1 MMKTKLSLLAFLLLP
16 TISFSVV
23 TYPPE
28 CSVTGDLDTLDNL
41 ETFSKNDVQY
51 GKSYE
56 SSNYV
61 NGTVIPTVH
70 KYKSF
75 LRCTDNYNIVPCTD
89 SSYYQF
95 YYDVYKNPV
104 VSCPLSLSNYNN
116 DPTGCS
122 NAGGYYLADGTCVSG
137 SDAIARIFNDP
148 LAVSGVFL
156 FLNGFAWTAAGA
168 LAMPVSG
175 GASGAAIG
183 YGIHAMA
190 IGLGM
195 IAFSDG
201 VIDFSSV
208 PVSPSNDS
216 MSGNDRIKIDLVN
229 LDGNPDVLA
238 MTVADTSTG
247 KVSDVSTIPADV
259 RQRILDGN
267 VNPTTGEAYNITP
280 MDLSGTKTT
289 HYDYSTNT
297 ATTSTVNSDGSISTQ
312 STPITTVSNSDGSV
326 TTSALDS
333 SIAPTVTGTTSPSGS
348 STSWTPVASSGSS
361 GGTTGTTNTGGGSSG
376 GTSSGTNEN
385 GDDLYEG
392 LTLDDGS
399 SQFGS
404 LTDIV
409 TSSYSTFT
417 GGDSVE
423 ITCSNT
429 LSFDPIYFDL
439 KGRRYTLFSVDM
451 LNYIPVDIFRSILL
465 FAAAVTGLLITFSG
479 GM

>member
-1 MMKTKLSLLAFLLLP
+1 MKTKLSLLTFLFLP
-16 TISFSVV
+16 VLSYSDVVSNVPGTACYSYDPATVVHNACCTTIKRGN
-23 TYPPE
+23 
-28 CSVTGDLDTLDNL
+28 TGIFGSQNVLVIN
-41 ETFSKNDVQY
+41 NY
-51 GKSYE
+51 GE
-56 SSNYV
+56 SSNYATGDYCY
-61 NGTVIPTVH
+61 NGSCRVDYV
-70 KYKSF
+70 
-75 LRCTDNYNIVPCTD
+75 LA
-89 SSYYQF
+89 SSASSTAC
-95 YYDVYKNPV
+95 PV
-104 VSCPLSLSNYNN
+104 SLSNYNN

-122 NAGGYYLADGTCVSG
+122 NAGGYYLSDGSCVSG
-137 SDAIARIFNDP
+137 SDAIARIFGDP
-148 LAVSGVFL
+148 LAVSGAFL
-156 FLNGFAWTAAGA
+156 FLNGFAWTAAGILA
-168 LAMPVSG
+168 LPISG
-175 GASGAAIG
+175 GASGAAIA
-183 YGIHAMA
+183 YGAHAML
-190 IGLGM
+190 IGAGM
-195 IAFSDG
+195 IAFSADG
-201 VIDFSSV
+201 TIDFSSQTA
-208 PVSPSNDS
+208 PPSDDIMN
-216 MSGNDRIKIDLVN
+216 GPERIKVIINDPQQNTQV
-229 LDGNPDVLA
+229 VS
-238 MTVADTSTG
+238 ADTTTG
-247 KVSDVSTIPADV
+247 KVSDVSTIPAEV
-259 RQRILDGN
+259 RQRILDAN
-267 VNPTTGEAYNITP
+267 VNPSTGEAYNITP

-289 HYDYSTNT
+289 HYDYPNNT

-423 ITCSNT
+423 ISCSNT

-439 KGRRYTLFSVDM
+439 MGRRFTVFSMEMFNSFPIDV
-451 LNYIPVDIFRSILL
+451 FRSILL
-465 FAAAVTGLLITFSG
+465 FVAAVSGLLITFSG